1 MRKGQPSI
9 LSAILA
15 GAIGAA
21 TAGAVLLDGI
31 ALVQSAGAQGG
42 DDWRKRGRE
51 QERERAAPPR
61 QQAPERP
68 AQQLQR
74 QQAPERQFQRQ
85 QPPDRPAQQFH
96 RQQPPDRPAQQLQR
110 QQPPDRPAQQL
121 QRQQQPERPAQ
132 QFQRQQQP
140 ERPAQQFQQ
149 PPAAKS
155 LPSTKPADASP
166 PELKKREGI
175 QRVQPQ
181 PGQQGVRPPPATFQN
196 VPSAGARPPSESGPG
211 QPTTVTP
218 GRQPGQPAA
227 QGFAPKRFDDMKRF
241 RVERIEKGGERKV
254 IQEPDRRFI
263 VREHNRIIVRHD
275 ETERFLRRPGARS
288 ERRSDGTV
296 ETSYV
301 RRDGVRICTV
311 VDGNGRLVR
320 RFRRYGDGREHHI
333 IDNRRFYRN
342 VALGVGLGI
351 IALNLPPPVVTI
363 PDDEYIVDYDRASD
377 DDLYETLSAPPIEDL
392 DRPYSL
398 EEIRDNYELRARVRS
413 VDIHTI
419 EFESGAWEVSQDQYD
434 KLDRMARAILRV
446 LEGNSEAVFMIAGH
460 TDAVGSEEDNA
471 SLSDRRAA
479 AVADV
484 LIEQF
489 DVPAE
494 NLVTQG
500 YGEQHLKVDTQEPEP
515 RNRRVSILNI
525 TRLMAER

>member
-1 MRKGQPSI
+1 
-9 LSAILA
+9 
-15 GAIGAA
+15 
-21 TAGAVLLDGI
+21 
-31 ALVQSAGAQGG
+31 
-42 DDWRKRGRE
+42 
-51 QERERAAPPR
+51 
-61 QQAPERP
+61 
-68 AQQLQR
+68 
-74 QQAPERQFQRQ
+74 
-85 QPPDRPAQQFH
+85 
-96 RQQPPDRPAQQLQR
+96 
-110 QQPPDRPAQQL
+110 
-121 QRQQQPERPAQ
+121 
-132 QFQRQQQP
+132 
-140 ERPAQQFQQ
+140 
-149 PPAAKS
+149 
-155 LPSTKPADASP
+155 
-166 PELKKREGI
+166 
-175 QRVQPQ
+175 
-181 PGQQGVRPPPATFQN
+181 
-196 VPSAGARPPSESGPG
+196 
-211 QPTTVTP
+211 
-218 GRQPGQPAA
+218 
-227 QGFAPKRFDDMKRF
+227 MKRF
-241 RVERIEKGGERKV
+241 RVERIEKGGARKV

-296 ETSYV
+296 ETSYA

-320 RFRRYGDGREHHI
+320 RFRRYGDGRERNI

-342 VALGVGLGI
+342 VALGIGLGI

-525 TRLMAER
+525 TGLMAER